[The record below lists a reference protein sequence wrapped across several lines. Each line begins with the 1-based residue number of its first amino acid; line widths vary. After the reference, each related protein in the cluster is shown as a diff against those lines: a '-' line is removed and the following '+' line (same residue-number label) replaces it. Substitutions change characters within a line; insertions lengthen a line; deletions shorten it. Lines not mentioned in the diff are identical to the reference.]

1 VHIVRYEDIV
11 NDPKPALKSLLEF
24 IMNVDDLKGT
34 TIEANLELAIS
45 ETSPQIYKP
54 RLGKANANFDKF
66 NRI

>member
-1 VHIVRYEDIV
+1 
-11 NDPKPALKSLLEF
+11 
-24 IMNVDDLKGT
+24 MNVDDLKGT
-34 TIEANLELAIS
+34 VIDQYLKIAIS

>member
-1 VHIVRYEDIV
+1 
-11 NDPKPALKSLLEF
+11 
-24 IMNVDDLKGT
+24 MNVDDLKGT